1 MSPSQSKQNESKYV
15 VVTGANGGIGR
26 AISKRLAQESY
37 SLILCVRE
45 ENESFSNWAL
55 SLSEKHKIE
64 VHVVCFDF
72 KFPERVKNA
81 SINLARNYDVFALI
95 NCAGMPFGATTLLTK
110 IEDLRIVFEVNFIN
124 QVLFTQQILKAMCS
138 RKKGSIVN
146 VASMSALNADAGTLA
161 YGASKAALVHFTK
174 VAAAE
179 SGRFGVRVN
188 AVCPGPIDT
197 EMLMEMNDQ
206 ALNKLKS
213 KVALGRVGTP
223 DEVASA
229 VHFLISDESA
239 YISGEVMRINGGD
252 A

>member
-1 MSPSQSKQNESKYV
+1 
-15 VVTGANGGIGR
+15 
-26 AISKRLAQESY
+26 
-37 SLILCVRE
+37 
-45 ENESFSNWAL
+45 
-55 SLSEKHKIE
+55 
-64 VHVVCFDF
+64 
-72 KFPERVKNA
+72 
-81 SINLARNYDVFALI
+81 
-95 NCAGMPFGATTLLTK
+95 
-110 IEDLRIVFEVNFIN
+110 
-124 QVLFTQQILKAMCS
+124 
-138 RKKGSIVN
+138 
-146 VASMSALNADAGTLA
+146 MSALNADPGTLA

-229 VHFLISDESA
+229 VHFLISDKSA